1 MIGRKWPRGECGSP
15 AGGSSGSTGRVM
27 VGPAVPAVAIH
38 ELRKRF
44 PRTTALDGLS
54 FTVQAGEVVGLLG
67 ANGAGKTTPLH
78 ILLGPILPSAGPV
91 EGVGQAPRAHRQAA
105 LPRGGPAV

>member
-1 MIGRKWPRGECGSP
+1 MIGRKWPRGGRGSP

-27 VGPAVPAVAIH
+27 VGPAMPAVAIH

-54 FTVQAGEVVGLLG
+54 FTVQAGEGGGLLG
-67 ANGAGKTTPLH
+67 AHGAGKTTTLH
-78 ILLGPILPSAGPV
+78 IPLGPILPRGGRVAGF
-91 EGVGQAPRAHRQAA
+91 GQAPRAHRQAPLRPA
-105 LPRGGPAV
+105 GLP